1 MTHKLIY
8 PTIDFFKITFASN
21 NNWCQDTT
29 QLNNQKVKYFVWK
42 NKAYIPQGLKLWG
55 KKLEAKMLKVVDMEK
70 RKGDMVKFLILK
82 WLDVT
87 PHENLPTMAHRVH
100 VAVHWWWVDRQPIA
114 IPIKLVTGGL
124 SLTCFRFVST
134 ILLSFWSFLKIKNK
148 NISIVNWKFLH
159 NNIILIMK

>member
-1 MTHKLIY
+1 
-8 PTIDFFKITFASN
+8 
-21 NNWCQDTT
+21 
-29 QLNNQKVKYFVWK
+29 
-42 NKAYIPQGLKLWG
+42 
-55 KKLEAKMLKVVDMEK
+55 MLKVIDMEK

-134 ILLSFWSFLKIKNK
+134 ILLSFWSFFKIKNK

-159 NNIILIMK
+159 NNEIIYFLSCCAYGVQYLLNIVIFKRNNLTCNFIINHPAQSVNRLRQLYELVDCFIQKL